1 MLNDYRTIGNIV
13 ETIPFPT
20 YYLYKVQLLDFI
32 YFNEA
37 NNYIKDYN
45 VSASIV
51 NSFTTTIPANPPLNL
66 LPTASIN
73 VLNYYNSSSGYTTFQ
88 NTPNV
93 RLLTT
98 SSITIDNT
106 SGTTPQFFFSYSTSD
121 FSSIIASLPA
131 YVTLP
136 LGVSTYTIS
145 GSFIPLNGDS
155 YVLTAISL
163 PSTSLNIQNLEFQ
176 LLKAIIGQ

>member
-1 MLNDYRTIGNIV
+1 LNNYRLIGDIV
-13 ETIPFPT
+13 ETTEYLT

-37 NNYIKDYN
+37 NNYIKDYS

-106 SGTTPQFFFSYSTSD
+106 SGTTPLFFLSYSTTSD

-131 YVTLP
+131 FVTLP

-155 YVLTAISL
+155 YVLTSISIPPTNL
-163 PSTSLNIQNLEFQ
+163 TIQNVQFQ
-176 LLKAIIGQ
+176 LNSKQ